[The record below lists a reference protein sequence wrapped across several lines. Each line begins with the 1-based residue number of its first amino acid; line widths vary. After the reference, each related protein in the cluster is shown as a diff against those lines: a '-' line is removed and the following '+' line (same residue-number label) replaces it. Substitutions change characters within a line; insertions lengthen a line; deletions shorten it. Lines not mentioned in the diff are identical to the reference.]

1 MGNSAPGASAGWFA
15 FSEDATQVI
24 LRVHDYR
31 SMGLASDEELVGSI
45 CLSPSLEEVGRV
57 SRGVPAQLSVSA
69 GVNLYLEFQASGSG
83 HLGDVRLPLEHI
95 ARRCG
100 GSLYHMWL
108 PLNNT
113 HMGPAWSSTSSS
125 RPGGAV
131 FEGTGLAD
139 SEGYTLEHFDRALRS
154 AARDARLPM
163 VCLSLCR
170 ADLPEA
176 ETERYEHGSADLEQK
191 AQRFQSLLQSHQQH
205 ARLLQALYRQ
215 CRTIHQRRI
224 EDPLADSWS
233 MSTTATMGS
242 GGLQAGARV
251 SNETFVSEM
260 PTLNEGAV
268 FADGTAE
275 DIAKLRQEIEST
287 TTEANARINQA
298 TEAIR
303 TLRDRLG
310 AKQAEHA
317 RLQQESAR
325 CIGDAL
331 TLERENEQLARTLE
345 RPAAAGGAHEAE
357 GLRREV
363 DRLKEQKEAL
373 LLILQDLYG
382 NGADSGAPKGI
393 VEAPSQAEA
402 RGPAEP
408 AADLARREAEA
419 QEQWTNMLPRP
430 SELFA
435 SGVLDG

>member
-1 MGNSAPGASAGWFA
+1 M
-15 FSEDATQVI
+15 
-24 LRVHDYR
+24 
-31 SMGLASDEELVGSI
+31 
-45 CLSPSLEEVGRV
+45 
-57 SRGVPAQLSVSA
+57 PAQLSVSA

-83 HLGDVRLPLEHI
+83 QHLGDVRLPLEHI

-113 HMGPAWSSTSSS
+113 HLGPSWSSTSSS

-131 FEGTGLAD
+131 PDGTGLAD

-176 ETERYEHGSADLEQK
+176 ETERYRLGSADLEQK

-215 CRTIHQRRI
+215 CRTIHQRRP

-233 MSTTATMGS
+233 LSQTMGS
-242 GGLQAGARV
+242 VGLQAGARF
-251 SNETFVSEM
+251 SHETFVSEM
-260 PTLNEGAV
+260 PTLSEGAV
-268 FADGTAE
+268 FADGAAE
-275 DIAKLRQEIEST
+275 DMSKLRQEIEST
-287 TTEANARINQA
+287 TAEANARINQA
-298 TEAIR
+298 TSAIR
-303 TLRDRLG
+303 TLRERLG

-317 RLQQESAR
+317 RLQQEAAR
-325 CIGDAL
+325 YRGDAER
-331 TLERENEQLARTLE
+331 LEEAARY
-345 RPAAAGGAHEAE
+345 RGGAERTEAE
-357 GLRREV
+357 GLRQDV

-382 NGADSGAPKGI
+382 KGADSDAPKGI
-393 VEAPSQAEA
+393 AVEAPSQAEA

-408 AADLARREAEA
+408 AVVDVLRREAEA